1 MVKIYE
7 SIEFSM
13 RISVVSLSFFLFQM
27 AKGITRL
34 ANRNQMQGAV
44 LRLPFRSAWTARYS
58 NVHWTF
64 ELYARAL

>member
-1 MVKIYE
+1 MLQGGQNALVKIYE

-44 LRLPFRSAWTARYS
+44 LRGLIQAAWTAR
-58 NVHWTF
+58 
-64 ELYARAL
+64 AL